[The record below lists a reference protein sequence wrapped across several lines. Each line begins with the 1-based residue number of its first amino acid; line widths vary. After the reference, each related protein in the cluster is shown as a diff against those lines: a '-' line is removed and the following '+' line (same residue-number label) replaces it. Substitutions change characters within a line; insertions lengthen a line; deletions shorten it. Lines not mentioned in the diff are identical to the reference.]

1 MNASNTTYLANLQLT
16 FKKAPVIPITIPTV
30 TPATI
35 STPKLSITNSINLLS
50 SYLSTYHALSSTKLY
65 TQELKQHKFFLLCR
79 NEHQA
84 HSPLCV

>member
-16 FKKAPVIPITIPTV
+16 FTKAPVIPITIPTV

-50 SYLSTYHALSSTKLY
+50 FYLPIWHLILPTTLCIWEYQQYMFLSPCHNGG
-65 TQELKQHKFFLLCR
+65 QFCW
-79 NEHQA
+79 
-84 HSPLCV
+84 PLCE